1 MAASTVPEGRKT
13 TSSCTPEI
21 EQCSHVFEIHG
32 YKLHEGLGVARAL
45 CSAASA
51 IGGYEWTISYYSDG
65 YWGQESSGY
74 ASVFVDFR
82 SNKACPKGAK
92 VRAFVR
98 FGVVDPATGACEYIT
113 HGFHIKHTVLDPT
126 IASHSWGFGKFIKK
140 LHVVYPKAL
149 YGLIGE
155 RKTRHGHITIQD
167 MEPGVFK
174 ALLHFIYTDSL
185 SLLAA
190 NDDCDLDDEGVV
202 NHLLV
207 AADSSRNRIK
217 DVIAT
222 KGYEHLKKACPSI
235 AMNLLEEA
243 VKSSVC

>member
-51 IGGYEWTISYYSDG
+51 VGGYEWTISYYSDG

-113 HGFHIKHTVLDPT
+113 RGFHIKHTVLDPT

-140 LHVVYPKAL
+140 LHVVYPKYL
-149 YGLIGE
+149 TFDDRL
-155 RKTRHGHITIQD
+155 TIVCNLSVVVGDRVSGPETTACENEIIEVPPSNLSDNLGKLLDTKEGVDVTFQVKGVVFHAHKVVLAARS
-167 MEPGVFK
+167 PVFK
-174 ALLHFIYTDSL
+174 AERFM
-185 SLLAA
+185 
-190 NDDCDLDDEGVV
+190 G
-202 NHLLV
+202 
-207 AADSSRNRIK
+207 
-217 DVIAT
+217 
-222 KGYEHLKKACPSI
+222 
-235 AMNLLEEA
+235 
-243 VKSSVC
+243 SSVRGRPGMAT